1 MATRVTPS
9 QARLFAQLLAEWE
22 PQMRAAFMASVTD
35 IQAGVDWPALLG
47 ALAVFNTEAA
57 IAALNISPAAWAEY
71 SSTMTAAYAKAGAS
85 TAAQIQQA
93 GIGGVGTRFN
103 MTNPRAQAWIAEN
116 VGVSVA
122 GFTREQVEVARKVI
136 EEGYALG
143 QGPRTI
149 ALDLGGRVTNG
160 YRQGGVLGLDGPRAA
175 RLQTVTQGMRTAEG
189 VKSLV
194 IQREDG
200 SLVPRY
206 KVNPAT
212 AQRIIKAYREGT
224 EVPEESR
231 VVSERQYRNA
241 LLQARADTVA
251 ETETANAVMG
261 ARDEQWRQ
269 TLDAQ
274 GLSEN
279 DVIKTWKHNRGTEK
293 EFRPDHVAMNGQSVR
308 GIDTPFIFAD
318 GARLKYAHDPA
329 GGAKHTIRCGCDTI
343 FRLDHSA
350 GLS

>member
-1 MATRVTPS
+1 
-9 QARLFAQLLAEWE
+9 
-22 PQMRAAFMASVTD
+22 MRAAFMASVTD
-35 IQAGVDWPALLG
+35 IQAGVDWPALLA
-47 ALAVFNTEAA
+47 ALAIYNTEAA

-136 EEGYALG
+136 EDGYALG

-149 ALDLGGRVTNG
+149 ALDLGGRVSNG

-189 VKSLV
+189 VRSIV

-200 SLVPRY
+200 SLVLRY

-212 AQRIIKAYREGT
+212 AQRIIKAYKAGT
-224 EVPEESR
+224 EVPESDQ
-231 VVSERQYRNA
+231 VISVRQYRNA
-241 LLQARADTVA
+241 LLQDRANTVA

-269 TLDAQ
+269 TLDDQ
-274 GLSEN
+274 GLSAD
-279 DVIKTWKHNRGTEK
+279 DVVKTWKHNRGTEK
-293 EFRPDHVAMNGQSVR
+293 DFRPDHVAMSGQSVR

-343 FRLDHSA
+343 FRIDHAA
-350 GLS
+350 GLV